1 MHTTMSERNYEL
13 YRKSSLGLSLTDTLD
28 ELITSE
34 QINGQLAMKILLQ
47 YDKSFNTLLAQRV
60 RNKTNFKVGRD

>member
-1 MHTTMSERNYEL
+1 MSERNYEL

-60 RNKTNFKVGRD
+60 RNKTNFKVG